1 MHQKTF
7 AESGFER
14 YAKRTRR
21 DQFLDEME
29 SVVPLGELCALIEPE
44 SAILERQASAEACE
58 QRNLFK
64 ETLIYSSDVRS

>member
-21 DQFLDEME
+21 EQFLDEME
-29 SVVPLGELCALIEPE
+29 RVVPWGELCALIEPVYPKGDG
-44 SAILERQASAEACE
+44 AGRPPVGLERML
-58 QRNLFK
+58 RIHFLGH
-64 ETLIYSSDVRS
+64 